1 MKDEV
6 RSTKMNS
13 NADSV
18 QLHSS
23 PFTLQPSTFCVRATY
38 EKEEA
43 LVVRDQKVIPLRL
56 RRKSGAVAR
65 DGLFEEL
72 ADLLVTLVRGFES
85 GAQHPLVKRTLA
97 ALERLAGDF
106 ESALLEHFK
115 ERGQPQRLRVRRVAD
130 DFDPVVEL
138 EFRVTLGAQGV
149 DDRQAPHGLH
159 HPDHFLERKL
169 RLRHMVD

>member
-1 MKDEV
+1 MNDEV

-23 PFTLQPSTFCVRATY
+23 PFTLHPSTFCVRATY

-65 DGLFEEL
+65 DGLFEQL

-85 GAQHPLVKRTLA
+85 GAQHPLVKRTWA

-106 ESALLEHFK
+106 
-115 ERGQPQRLRVRRVAD
+115 V
-130 DFDPVVEL
+130 
-138 EFRVTLGAQGV
+138 
-149 DDRQAPHGLH
+149 
-159 HPDHFLERKL
+159 ERKL
-169 RLRHMVD
+169 RLRHMVDGALAAHEVERGVAVREALGLAAIKVGARDIPLGL